1 MKISKAASP
10 GGGRKV
16 GGKSGRRRGWRE
28 EIEYGWKEWR
38 GGVGE
43 FLRSVRSPLL
53 SKLVSYLFME
63 TVVYRARWKKD
74 FSSHRVVMEIHYT
87 SVVTTDFR
95 ARFHIGISISLI
107 SCTFFFIL
115 FSNVFRW
122 KQFYFTA
129 LFFFPPFRFV
139 RYRREFISLRSNECW
154 TEMGEEMGGKLSIF
168 WLEDDRDGRSILK
181 KTKSLVLYRK
191 LYRDSKI
198 VGIKT
203 GVV

>member
-107 SCTFFFIL
+107 SCTFFFFIFQRLSLETIL
-115 FSNVFRW
+115 FHRFIFFSPVSFRSVSSRV
-122 KQFYFTA
+122 YFITFERM
-129 LFFFPPFRFV
+129 LDRNGGRNGREIVDFLV
-139 RYRREFISLRSNECW
+139 R
-154 TEMGEEMGGKLSIF
+154 
-168 WLEDDRDGRSILK
+168 GR
-181 KTKSLVLYRK
+181 
-191 LYRDSKI
+191 
-198 VGIKT
+198 
-203 GVV
+203 

>member
-107 SCTFFFIL
+107 SCTFFF
-115 FSNVFRW
+115 
-122 KQFYFTA
+122 FYFPTSFVGNNFISP
-129 LFFFPPFRFV
+129 LYFFFPRFV
-139 RYRREFISLRSNECW
+139 SFGIVESLFHYVRTNAGQKW
-154 TEMGEEMGGKLSIF
+154 GKKWEGNCRFS
-168 WLEDDRDGRSILK
+168 G
-181 KTKSLVLYRK
+181 
-191 LYRDSKI
+191 
-198 VGIKT
+198 
-203 GVV
+203 

>member
-38 GGVGE
+38 GAAGSVN
-43 FLRSVRSPLL
+43 FSDLRSVRSPLL

-87 SVVTTDFR
+87 SVTADFR
-95 ARFHIGISISLI
+95 GQFHIGIFRSL
-107 SCTFFFIL
+107 
-115 FSNVFRW
+115 
-122 KQFYFTA
+122 
-129 LFFFPPFRFV
+129 
-139 RYRREFISLRSNECW
+139 
-154 TEMGEEMGGKLSIF
+154 
-168 WLEDDRDGRSILK
+168 
-181 KTKSLVLYRK
+181 
-191 LYRDSKI
+191 
-198 VGIKT
+198 
-203 GVV
+203 